1 MTYEEFLKGVDEL
14 GFKVGNHFENLKI
27 TNVKNETVA
36 YVHKENVGEVDTFH
50 YGFKSLETSE
60 KLKLLD
66 LCVELAKTPLEERE
80 SKKYFL
86 KHKFIFD
93 KQAYLAK
100 NEKYFWL
107 MIKIRTDAD
116 YQQFTLDEI
125 EGIKE
130 KFGVTLEDWE
140 LVEVEE

>member
-1 MTYEEFLKGVDEL
+1 MTYEEFRDEVEAL
-14 GFKVGNHFENLKI
+14 GFKVFNHFENLKI
-27 TNVKNETVA
+27 TNVENETVA
-36 YVHKENVGEVDTFH
+36 DVHRYNVGEVDMFH
-50 YGFKSLETSE
+50 YGFKSLEASE

-66 LCVELAKTPLEERE
+66 LCIELAKTPPEERE
-80 SKKYFL
+80 PVKKYYL

-107 MIKIRTDAD
+107 MIKIKTDAD

-125 EGIKE
+125 EEIKE

-140 LVEVEE
+140 LVEVE